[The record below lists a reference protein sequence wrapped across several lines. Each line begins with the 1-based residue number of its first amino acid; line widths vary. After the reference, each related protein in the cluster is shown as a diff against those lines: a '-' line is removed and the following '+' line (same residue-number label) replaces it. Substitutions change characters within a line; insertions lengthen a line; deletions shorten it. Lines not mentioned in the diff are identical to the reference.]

1 MGNCR
6 CDLASQRAH
15 DRRTIHVVMAQMR
28 AMAVMAMRVFNI
40 IVIAVL
46 ILCRSASRLKVPE
59 YEPTHHTEEHN
70 QHSGNHGGDYRASIR
85 VSTNSSRVQMVTR
98 QITVSIEVFKCR

>member
-6 CDLASQRAH
+6 CDLASHLAH
-15 DRRTIHVVMAQMR
+15 DLLTIHTVMAQIKS
-28 AMAVMAMRVFNI
+28 MAVMAMRVFNI

-46 ILCRSASRLKVPE
+46 ILCRRAQRLKVLQDVPR
-59 YEPTHHTEEHN
+59 HHTEEHN
-70 QHSGNHGGDYRASIR
+70 QHSDDHGDYRDSIR

-98 QITVSIEVFKCR
+98 QITVSMKVFKCR